1 MRRFPAFV
9 AQDVRLEGRGYLDAA
24 ADITLSSAGN
34 PVLLGSDPDPHPHP
48 PVSTVRLSC
57 QCIGFHW
64 LWLRPHR
71 SWGLRTETPQQ
82 ASTRR
87 HIQEVT
93 GSHRKSGVKRK

>member
-34 PVLLGSDPDPHPHP
+34 PVLLGSDPDPPSP
-48 PVSTVRLSC
+48 PSVCPDSS
-57 QCIGFHW
+57 QCIAFHW
-64 LWLRPHR
+64 LWLRPHH
-71 SWGLRTETPQQ
+71 SWGLQTATPQQ

-87 HIQEVT
+87 RI
-93 GSHRKSGVKRK
+93 